1 MASGEADKQY
11 SAALEENLKKA
22 LTELLVLKLLSEKD
36 RYIGELSAAIHDRSN
51 GALTVVFPY
60 GAIYRLQQAGY
71 ITEKEKR
78 SAPDGR
84 RRQYFTVTR
93 EGKNYLD
100 QLLRTYARFAQGITD
115 ILAGGEREE

>member
-1 MASGEADKQY
+1 MASGETDKQY

-93 EGKNYLD
+93 DGKTYLD
-100 QLLRTYARFAQGITD
+100 QLLRTYARFAQGINA
-115 ILAGGEREE
+115 ILAGGERKE

>member
-1 MASGEADKQY
+1 MVSDDADKQY
-11 SAALEENLKKA
+11 SAVMEENLKKA

-60 GAIYRLQQAGY
+60 GAIYRLQQARY

-84 RRQYFTVTR
+84 RRQFFTVTGK
-93 EGKNYLD
+93 GKNYLE
-100 QLLRTYARFAQGITD
+100 QLLRTYARFTQGITD
-115 ILAGGEREE
+115 ILAGGERKE

>member
-1 MASGEADKQY
+1 MAFGDADKPH

-115 ILAGGEREE
+115 ILAGGERKE

>member
-1 MASGEADKQY
+1 MASGEVDKLY

-36 RYIGELSAAIHDRSN
+36 RYIGELTAAIHDRSN

-93 EGKNYLD
+93 EGKSYLE
-100 QLLRTYARFAQGITD
+100 QLLRAYTRFTQGITD
-115 ILAGGEREE
+115 ILAGGEKEE